1 MGCCNYRR
9 VVNFAN
15 FIMAAN
21 FVKKILA
28 AFCELFFSQES
39 YDVFV
44 LSQQFCE
51 PNFVHDSEQ
60 GLLYL
65 YYKVSKTTVWTQ
77 WSEQWSINVKK
88 RQYSHE
94 WCKHTYAKFAGSETW
109 WAVFSKLKTKDIL
122 KLGRLLWLNKNY
134 NSKLKTNEITQQGNP
149 SGLYRDVAR
158 ANACSKTRANGAYIQ
173 YFGAWALGQKHS

>member
-77 WSEQWSINVKK
+77 
-88 RQYSHE
+88 
-94 WCKHTYAKFAGSETW
+94 
-109 WAVFSKLKTKDIL
+109 
-122 KLGRLLWLNKNY
+122 
-134 NSKLKTNEITQQGNP
+134 
-149 SGLYRDVAR
+149 
-158 ANACSKTRANGAYIQ
+158 
-173 YFGAWALGQKHS
+173 